1 MGAGPTRAGSY
12 AARRLRA
19 RPGRHLRLP
28 RAGAARQTG
37 RMSRLASARNIA
49 DLRALARA
57 RLPRM
62 VFDYIDGGADDELT
76 LRRNEARLADIEL
89 IWDALVDVSAVDTGA
104 TLMGERMAL
113 PFFISPTA
121 ASRLFHPR
129 GGEIA
134 VARAAHKAGV
144 AYACST
150 LASTTL
156 EDIAAAAPNGPKWFQ
171 VYVWKDRGLVE
182 EMLARARAAGFGA
195 IILTVDVP
203 VAGNRERDYANR
215 FTIPPKVNWSTATQ
229 TLARPGYLWDL
240 MTTPRIGAANFAHIK
255 INGGLMQFI
264 NAQFDRSVS
273 WDDARWLRE
282 QWGGKFAV
290 KGLSTPDDARRAVAI
305 GADVVWVSNH
315 GGRQLGVA
323 PATIDTLP
331 AIAEAVRGDAE
342 IVFDGGVRRGTDVV
356 KALAL
361 GANAVALGRAY
372 LWGLAAGGQ
381 AGVTRALSL
390 MEEEL
395 RRAMALLG
403 RTSIGAL
410 TRELV
415 FSRTL

>member
-1 MGAGPTRAGSY
+1 
-12 AARRLRA
+12 
-19 RPGRHLRLP
+19 
-28 RAGAARQTG
+28 
-37 RMSRLASARNIA
+37 MSRLARARNIA

-76 LRRNEARLADIEL
+76 LRRNETRLGEVEL
-89 IWDALVDVSAVDTGA
+89 TWDALADVAAIDTAV
-104 TLMGERMAL
+104 TLMGERLAL

-134 VARAAHKAGV
+134 VARAAHAAGL

-150 LASTTL
+150 LASTAI
-156 EDIAAAAPNGPKWFQ
+156 EAIAAAAPGGPKWFQ
-171 VYVWKDRGLVE
+171 VYVWKDRALVSE
-182 EMLARARAAGFGA
+182 TLARARAAGFGA

-215 FTIPPKVNWSTATQ
+215 FTIPPKVNWSTAAQ
-229 TLARPGYLWDL
+229 ALARPSYLWDL
-240 MTTPRIGAANFAHIK
+240 MTTPRIGAANFEHVRID
-255 INGGLMQFI
+255 GGLMQFI
-264 NAQFDRSVS
+264 NAQFDRSVT
-273 WDDARWLRE
+273 WEDARWLRE
-282 QWGGKFAV
+282 QWGGRFAV

-315 GGRQLGVA
+315 GGRQLGAA

-331 AIAEAVRGDAE
+331 AIAEAVRGEAE
-342 IVFDGGVRRGTDVV
+342 IVFDGGVRRGADIV

-372 LWGLAAGGQ
+372 LWGLAAGGE
-381 AGVTRALSL
+381 AGVARALAL

-403 RTSIGAL
+403 RASIGAL
-410 TRELV
+410 TRDLT
-415 FSRTL
+415 FRRTL

>member
-1 MGAGPTRAGSY
+1 
-12 AARRLRA
+12 
-19 RPGRHLRLP
+19 
-28 RAGAARQTG
+28 
-37 RMSRLASARNIA
+37 MSRLARARNIA

-76 LRRNEARLADIEL
+76 LRRNEAAFAEIEL
-89 IWDALVDVSAVDTGA
+89 VWDALVDVSRIDTA
-104 TLMGERMAL
+104 TTLMGQRMRL

-134 VARAAHKAGV
+134 VARAAHAAGV

-156 EDIAAAAPNGPKWFQ
+156 EDIAAAAPDGAKWFQ

-182 EMLARARAAGFGA
+182 ETLARAKAAGFSA

-203 VAGNRERDYANR
+203 VAGNRERDHANR
-215 FTIPPKVNWSTATQ
+215 FTIPPKVNWRTATQ
-229 TLARPGYLWDL
+229 TLARPAYLWEL
-240 MTTPRIGAANFAHIK
+240 MTTPRVGAANFAHIS
-255 INGGLMQFI
+255 IDGGLMAFI
-264 NAQFDRSVS
+264 NDQFDRSVT
-273 WDDARWLRE
+273 WGDARWLRE
-282 QWGGKFAV
+282 RWDGKFAI
-290 KGLSTPDDARRAVAI
+290 KGLATPGDARRALAI
-305 GADVVWVSNH
+305 GADAVWVSNH

-323 PATIDTLP
+323 PASIETLP
-331 AIAEAVRGDAE
+331 AIADAVRGEAE
-342 IVFDGGVRRGTDVV
+342 IILDGGVRRGGDVV

-372 LWGLAAGGQ
+372 LWGLGAAGE
-381 AGVTRALSL
+381 AGVARALAL

-395 RRAMALLG
+395 RRTMALLG
-403 RTSIGAL
+403 RADVAAL
-410 TRELV
+410 TRDLV
-415 FSRTL
+415 CRRPTG

>member
-1 MGAGPTRAGSY
+1 MSGL
-12 AARRLRA
+12 AR
-19 RPGRHLRLP
+19 
-28 RAGAARQTG
+28 
-37 RMSRLASARNIA
+37 ARNIA

-89 IWDALVDVSAVDTGA
+89 TWDALVDVGAIDTAA
-104 TLMGERMAL
+104 TLLGERMAL

-129 GGEIA
+129 GGEVA
-134 VARAAHKAGV
+134 VARAAHAAGV

-156 EDIAAAAPNGPKWFQ
+156 EDIAAAAPAGPMWFQ

-182 EMLARARAAGFGA
+182 EMLARARAAGFTA

-203 VAGNRERDYANR
+203 VAGNRERDYANS
-215 FTIPPKVNWSTATQ
+215 FTIPPQVNWHTATQ
-229 TLARPGYLWDL
+229 TLGRPGYLWDL
-240 MTTPRIGAANFAHIK
+240 ATTPRIGAANFAHIR
-255 INGGLMQFI
+255 IDGGLMQFI
-264 NAQFDRSVS
+264 NAQFDRSVT
-273 WDDARWLRE
+273 WQDARWLRE
-282 QWGGKFAV
+282 KWGGKFAV
-290 KGLSTPDDARRAVAI
+290 KGLSTADDARRAIAV
-305 GADVVWVSNH
+305 GADAVWVSNH

-331 AIAEAVRGDAE
+331 AIVEAVSGEAE
-342 IVFDGGVRRGTDVV
+342 IVFDGGVRCGTDVV

-381 AGVTRALSL
+381 AGVARALAI
-390 MEEEL
+390 MEAEL
-395 RRAMALLG
+395 KSAMALVG
-403 RTSIGAL
+403 RPKIGAL
-410 TRELV
+410 TRDLV
-415 FSRTL
+415 FNRAL